1 MSNSQENN
9 SHERLNRIEKLVE
22 SNARTVEILVN
33 NASEDRE
40 QWRKDRENLYESM
53 ARLASSQADLAS
65 AQASF
70 YKTQSEFYRR
80 LEKMDRRQADITE
93 ILKFLT
99 KKAENP

>member
-40 QWRKDRENLYESM
+40 QWRKDRENLYELM
-53 ARLASSQADLAS
+53 ARLAQ

-70 YKTQSEFYRR
+70 YQTQSEFYRR